1 MARSTH
7 PTSSFNAKS
16 SIGTPRHRKRR
27 RTDITVENQSPI
39 SDHSMNTSSGD
50 VGEGNAGRLTR
61 MGMRGDG
68 LGRRT
73 SQNSQEPRPSLLPT
87 PGTSSTNL
95 LPLVPKR
102 NQRLRLVTP
111 RSLPSRWPRMWGQ
124 LLNNFTLPIHYFVH
138 DQNLVVSSYAPKRRR
153 KLS

>member
-7 PTSSFNAKS
+7 PTLSFNAKS

-50 VGEGNAGRLTR
+50 VGEGNAGRLTQ

-87 PGTSSTNL
+87 PGPSSTNL
-95 LPLVPKR
+95 LPLVTKKKP
-102 NQRLRLVTP
+102 TP
-111 RSLPSRWPRMWGQ
+111 PSSHSSFTAIQMASHVGTITEQ
-124 LLNNFTLPIHYFVH
+124 LHIADTLFRARPESCCFFVC
-138 DQNLVVSSYAPKRRR
+138 S
-153 KLS
+153 